1 MVSNANF
8 IGMLY
13 ASLFVPPQ
21 RILMWSYGIS
31 LYSQNKQEKSLK
43 KIVLHPC
50 VISIFI
56 GIIVMIAYN
65 LHIYLPTGI
74 SKTIKMIG
82 SCSTPLCLIVV
93 GTFASDLRFRELIN
107 KHIILFSI
115 YRLIMIPCIIFIL
128 FLIFPVNR
136 LCRNV
141 CVLLTAIP
149 AATATVLLAKQYSVN
164 ALFATKVLVLSSLLS
179 ILTIP
184 FVTYLLEI
192 V

>member
-93 GTFASDLRFRELIN
+93 GTFASNLRFRELIN
-107 KHIILFSI
+107 KHVILFSI
-115 YRLIMIPCIIFIL
+115 YRLIMIPCIILIL

-141 CVLLTAIP
+141 CVLLT
-149 AATATVLLAKQYSVN
+149 ATATVLLAKQYSVN

>member
-1 MVSNANF
+1 
-8 IGMLY
+8 
-13 ASLFVPPQ
+13 
-21 RILMWSYGIS
+21 
-31 LYSQNKQEKSLK
+31 
-43 KIVLHPC
+43 
-50 VISIFI
+50 
-56 GIIVMIAYN
+56 MIAYN
-65 LHIYLPTGI
+65 LHIYLPIGI

-93 GTFASDLRFRELIN
+93 GTFASDLRFRELMN
-107 KHIILFSI
+107 KHVILFSI

-141 CVLLTAIP
+141 CVLLTDIP
-149 AATATVLLAKQYSVN
+149 AATTTVLLAKQYSVN
-164 ALFATKVLVLSSLLS
+164 VLFATKVLVLSSLLS